1 MTKKK
6 TQKATEP
13 RALSYA
19 TILYPE
25 SAKEGWQKLLED
37 LHIKV
42 MISPLHD
49 KDCSESG
56 ETKKPHYHILFLF
69 PSLKS
74 RKQVKQITDKIG
86 GVGVERVLDPIAMA
100 RYLCHLDSPD
110 KETYNPDDV
119 VAFNIDY
126 YDFIMKKQDSTVLIT
141 DILSFIDEERV
152 YSFAY
157 LVRECR
163 RKHPEWLKTI
173 VNKTYFLQ
181 TYLKSRKYQDG
192 IEYAQKFKEKYNLG
206 N

>member
-1 MTKKK
+1 MTKKNIQK
-6 TQKATEP
+6 TNEP
-13 RALSYA
+13 RSATYA

-42 MISPLHD
+42 MISPLHNKD
-49 KDCSESG
+49 KSEDG
-56 ETKKPHYHILFLF
+56 KVKKEHYHILFLF

-86 GVGVERVLDPIAMA
+86 GVGVERVLDPLAMA

-119 VAFNIDY
+119 VAFNVDY
-126 YDFIMKKQDSTVLIT
+126 YDYIMKKQDVSVFIT
-141 DILSFIDEERV
+141 DILTYIDSEKV
-152 YSFAY
+152 YSFAG

-163 RKHPEWLKTI
+163 RHHPEWMKI
-173 VNKTYFLQ
+173 IINKTYFLQ
-181 TYLKSRKYQDG
+181 TYLRSRKSLEG
-192 IEYAQKFKEKYNLG
+192 IVYAENERKYIF
-206 N
+206 